1 MYLLP
6 LKING
11 QRRKYQLKK
20 TCQFRVVKPY
30 QALNS
35 VTVKEILLTAERKY
49 FPLVTLPV
57 KKPRCYGFLW

>member
-11 QRRKYQLKK
+11 QRRNYHLK
-20 TCQFRVVKPY
+20 TCQVRVVKPY

-35 VTVKEILLTAERKY
+35 VTVKEILLTAKRKY
-49 FPLVTLPV
+49 FLLVVPPV